1 MVKRAATTLV
11 AVAMGA
17 TALATAPAY
26 ADAVA
31 PTSTPTPSPS
41 AGHTFNKPHKPDS
54 HQPDFHKPYKPD
66 PRILSV
72 DVSPNVVVVSKG
84 RSAQVTARVTT
95 KDVQSVDIDL
105 WGPGVGHGGHGGN
118 HWFGKQKSGHNGPKL
133 DHTSR
138 TWSFDWNDRAG
149 TYKVHVVAVGL
160 DGKKYTTDRSFTV
173 KRKVSHAPRPTGP
186 KATRIAGFDA
196 TPEPVRKGRSLTLKG
211 SLQVAQCW
219 GDWYY
224 GWNDFTGRRG
234 GARFCSDSNNYW
246 NSWHWLGSQTV
257 KVYFQPSGSHK
268 WQYVNSVKTAGDG
281 DFATKVRAFRSG
293 TWAVRFDGGH
303 GLKGSQATDYVK
315 VVRH

>member
-211 SLQVAQCW
+211 TLQVAQCW

>member
-26 ADAVA
+26 ADTVA

-41 AGHTFNKPHKPDS
+41 AGHTFHKPHKPDS
-54 HQPDFHKPYKPD
+54 HKPDFHKPYKPD

-72 DVSPNVVVVSKG
+72 DVSPNVVLVSKG

-138 TWSFDWNDRAG
+138 SWSFDWNDRAG

-196 TPEPVRKGRSLTLKG
+196 KPEPVRKGRSLTLKG
-211 SLQVAQCW
+211 TLQVAQCW

-234 GARFCSDSNNYW
+234 GARFCSDSHNYW
-246 NSWHWLGSQTV
+246 NSWHWLGSQKV

-268 WQYVNSVKTAGDG
+268 WQYVNTVKTAGDG
-281 DFATKVRAFRSG
+281 DFATKVKALRSG
-293 TWAVRFDGGH
+293 TWAVRFDGNR

>member
-1 MVKRAATTLV
+1 M
-11 AVAMGA
+11 
-17 TALATAPAY
+17 
-26 ADAVA
+26 
-31 PTSTPTPSPS
+31 
-41 AGHTFNKPHKPDS
+41 
-54 HQPDFHKPYKPD
+54 
-66 PRILSV
+66 
-72 DVSPNVVVVSKG
+72 VVVSKG

-211 SLQVAQCW
+211 TLQVAQCW

>member
-26 ADAVA
+26 ADTVA

-211 SLQVAQCW
+211 TLQVAQCW